1 MQGWREQDAGEPV
14 SSDQSA
20 DTPLAAAAVGTAAA
34 GRALTVEERQAKA
47 SQDIAAAKARQ
58 AAFATQGSSQF
69 TDVDVAQPDTPDF
82 GLRPGSSSSSATD
95 TMVLDDPSTKPGAS
109 QQNAGGRGQPF
120 NKSADDSATGTF
132 VLDQKDQEESP
143 EGSPTDT
150 FELGEGSTQSED
162 ENPTGTF
169 ILDDGSRQDSSD
181 RTGRGQSDDDRS
193 QAPKRPSA
201 YEPDTSKPLYAQG
214 RSDLKP
220 RATQE
225 RDARANTQA
234 ELHQKSRQTFGA
246 DESVASTADA
256 DNADALDAG
265 RSPSTYEPDTSK
277 PQYAIGRADLKP
289 RAANEQK
296 ARAQAQAELKAK
308 ANQTVEPAVS
318 AEEAVRNFRA
328 SGGSIADTS
337 DAGSIDTS
345 DAGSTPSAYEP
356 DTSKPLYAVGRADL
370 KPRAVDE
377 QNARANAQAELKAK
391 ANQTVEPAVSAEE
404 AVRNFR
410 ASGGFIADTSDAG
423 STDTS
428 DAGSTPSAYEPDTSK
443 PLYAVGRADLKPR
456 AVDEQNARANAQ
468 AELKAKA
475 NQIVEPAVSAEE
487 AVRNF
492 RASGGSIADTSD
504 AGSTD
509 TSGAGSTPSAYEPD
523 TSKPLYA
530 MGRADLKPR
539 AVDEQNARA
548 NAQAELKRK
557 SQQQQP
563 VTGVSSDLAAAIY
576 KPQAA
581 GEDQKQNT
589 ASQQQQMPMSE
600 QGQTADLARGLA
612 GASMSTEPGTAG
624 PKSATRPRLSPF
636 QAQQTASSV
645 SEAAGSPLSTAQQ
658 AQNMSGE
665 AAAAQRMAASNQ
677 ALAAGTVICCL
688 V

>member
-95 TMVLDDPSTKPGAS
+95 TMVLDEPSTKPGAS

-132 VLDQKDQEESP
+132 VLDQKDQGESPEGSPTDTFELGEGSTQSEDENPTGTFILDQKDQEESP

-193 QAPKRPSA
+193 QLPKRPSS

-225 RDARANTQA
+225 RDARADTQA

-256 DNADALDAG
+256 DNANALDAG

-289 RAANEQK
+289 RAADEQN

-308 ANQTVEPAVS
+308 SHQTVEPAVS

-337 DAGSIDTS
+337 DTGSIDTS
-345 DAGSTPSAYEP
+345 DVGSTPSAYEP

-410 ASGGFIADTSDAG
+410 ASGGSIADTSDAG

-443 PLYAVGRADLKPR
+443 PLYA
-456 AVDEQNARANAQ
+456 
-468 AELKAKA
+468 
-475 NQIVEPAVSAEE
+475 
-487 AVRNF
+487 
-492 RASGGSIADTSD
+492 T
-504 AGSTD
+504 
-509 TSGAGSTPSAYEPD
+509 
-523 TSKPLYA
+523 
-530 MGRADLKPR
+530 GRADLKPR

-563 VTGVSSDLAAAIY
+563 VTGVSSDQAAAIY

-581 GEDQKQNT
+581 GEDQEQNT

-600 QGQTADLARGLA
+600 QGKTADLARGLA

-624 PKSATRPRLSPF
+624 PKSASRPRLSPF
-636 QAQQTASSV
+636 QAQQTASSI
-645 SEAAGSPLSTAQQ
+645 SGAAGSPLSTAQQ
-658 AQNMSGE
+658 AQNLSGE